1 MTTAKNKYIGSTNK
15 LQGKYLTSNLNE
27 VWTVDITTI
36 KLKYYWFLIVDLA
49 SRRIIYCHVSGNDY
63 TAPEVVY
70 HLKNALMLEAS
81 ITPYRAVK
89 CIHTDEGGIFRSKE
103 WLDLLEVNGIEAS
116 GARSE
121 SNQNQVSER
130 LNLSFKTIL
139 REKLNK
145 DLNKTNNK
153 TNTFQLIGEA
163 TKYNFDNVIKLTKEV
178 VTYYNSKKGH
188 AHLNGLTPDAWANK
202 ARQVPE
208 YKYRFEDKQGSVSE
222 EPSPILNIPEKETV
236 KKYS

>member
-89 CIHTDEGGIFRSKE
+89 CIHTDEGVF
-103 WLDLLEVNGIEAS
+103 LDRKS
-116 GARSE
+116 G
-121 SNQNQVSER
+121 
-130 LNLSFKTIL
+130 
-139 REKLNK
+139 
-145 DLNKTNNK
+145 
-153 TNTFQLIGEA
+153 
-163 TKYNFDNVIKLTKEV
+163 
-178 VTYYNSKKGH
+178 
-188 AHLNGLTPDAWANK
+188 
-202 ARQVPE
+202 
-208 YKYRFEDKQGSVSE
+208 
-222 EPSPILNIPEKETV
+222 
-236 KKYS
+236 